1 MPQNLERDFQK
12 AAFKLKQKNR
22 NILKQKIIVFI
33 LTLLL
38 IAGLFSLN
46 TKYHLHNISSVNIV
60 IIVAIFIIA
69 SLIVYFINVKI
80 GSNPKSRSRS
90 SRSQPIFI
98 HSKHF
103 IFLKSIKP
111 QHYLILLI
119 LLVSANTH
127 SIKDFAVRVGYN
139 PTPHLLASPWPWK
152 NNETIHPIIASIT
165 PNIESSIKSVAEYIV
180 MQESDPYLQIK
191 ALHDYVISRVSYDFH
206 ALEIGVQ
213 PPQDAQTVF
222 STRKA
227 VCGGYANLFMALGKS
242 IGIDVAVI
250 QGNIRRD
257 LASQN
262 LTSLNIRRFDA
273 NNDLTLHAWNAVKI
287 AGNWQLVDTTWD
299 DSNLDQN
306 LSLYNS
312 HYLMPPPNVMIISHF
327 PEQSDWQL
335 LHHPMNRDNFERQLT
350 AS

>member
-33 LTLLL
+33 LTLLFV
-38 IAGLFSLN
+38 AGLFSLN
-46 TKYHLHNISSVNIV
+46 IKYHLLTISNVNIV
-60 IIVAIFIIA
+60 ATVAIFIII
-69 SLIVYFINVKI
+69 SSIIYFVNVKL
-80 GSNPKSRSRS
+80 GSKLKQHSRS
-90 SRSQPIFI
+90 SISQPIFI
-98 HSKHF
+98 HSNHF
-103 IFLKSIKP
+103 IFLKSIKL

-119 LLVSANTH
+119 LLMSANLH
-127 SIKDFAVRVGYN
+127 LIKDFAVRVGYN

-180 MQESDPYLQIK
+180 IQESNPYLQIK

-242 IGIDVAVI
+242 VGIDVAVI

-257 LASQN
+257 LASKN
-262 LTSLNIRRFDA
+262 LISLNIRLSKT

-287 AGNWQLVDTTWD
+287 ERNWQLVDTTWD
-299 DSNLDQN
+299 DSNPDQN

-312 HYLMPPPNVMIISHF
+312 HYLMPPPDVMIVSHF
-327 PEQSDWQL
+327 PDQSDWQL
-335 LHHPMNRDNFERQLT
+335 LHHPMNRNNFERQ
-350 AS
+350 SSSS